1 MGVAI
6 LTVSVFFIAKLVDN
20 EVLATII
27 MFFILIWL
35 FGALLGERYG

>member
-20 EVLATII
+20 EVLATTI
-27 MFFILIWL
+27 MVFILIWL